1 MQGVRGCPGVIPT
14 AVSTLFHLAHT
25 SPGVEALQV
34 RVSML
39 EVYNE
44 RVTDLL
50 AGVCEADLETDEEA
64 FRRHD
69 YDFTTGLGLDGSDAN
84 TPPLKEAALTIRE
97 GRDGCGIV
105 GLTKLLAATPTAV
118 HDAIRR
124 GAGVQP
130 QRVVAP
136 TFAHRVHVLDMCVSV
151 CVAVSVAVCVAVP
164 LCCVWLCLC
173 LCLCG
178 CARLDST
185 ARCGLA
191 QHQRPVVPIPHGGAP
206 GVQRHCEQWAPHWHP
221 QPGGPC
227 GNALPGVGTQGLA
240 RERELTLHV
249 CGWCCVTV
257 T

>member
-1 MQGVRGCPGVIPT
+1 MVSRQTGSGKTYTMQGVRGCPGVIPT

-69 YDFTTGLGLDGSDAN
+69 YDFTTGVGLDGSDAN

-151 CVAVSVAVCVAVP
+151 A
-164 LCCVWLCLC
+164 VWLCRC
-173 LCLCG
+173 AG
-178 CARLDST
+178 CVPVPVWM
-185 ARCGLA
+185 
-191 QHQRPVVPIPHGGAP
+191 RP
-206 GVQRHCEQWAPHWHP
+206 
-221 QPGGPC
+221 
-227 GNALPGVGTQGLA
+227 T
-240 RERELTLHV
+240 
-249 CGWCCVTV
+249 
-257 T
+257 